1 MYETETKIVLIYI
14 LELEPEVLHTSKE
27 PNRVKN
33 LMRREAMSEANF
45 SAQVVMEGLIKR
57 SKVSRSFIGI

>member
-27 PNRVKN
+27 PPNRGKN
-33 LMRREAMSEANF
+33 LMK
-45 SAQVVMEGLIKR
+45 I
-57 SKVSRSFIGI
+57 I